1 MADQERLGAL
11 TGLYQEY
18 LADYAHRLEEAGPTR
33 GLQKFLVGNTSA
45 TDRKADNHFFKTA
58 EQAVA
63 ALSDADG
70 DTAFQAARF
79 MLLESE
85 GFDPSSTL
93 MMEAVQ
99 GLALPLIGRLSREDA
114 ATLYDGYLARYP
126 KRRMRTPKQQEV
138 FTALERQAK

>member
-1 MADQERLGAL
+1 MTR
-11 TGLYQEY
+11 LYQEY

-33 GLQKFLVGNTSA
+33 GLQKFLVGNASA
-45 TDRKADNHFFKTA
+45 TDRKADNLFFKTA

-99 GLALPLIGRLSREDA
+99 GLSIPLIGRLSREDA
-114 ATLYDGYLARYP
+114 ATLYAGYAARYP
-126 KRRMRTPKQQEV
+126 KRRMLSPKQREV
-138 FTALERQAK
+138 LAALERQAK